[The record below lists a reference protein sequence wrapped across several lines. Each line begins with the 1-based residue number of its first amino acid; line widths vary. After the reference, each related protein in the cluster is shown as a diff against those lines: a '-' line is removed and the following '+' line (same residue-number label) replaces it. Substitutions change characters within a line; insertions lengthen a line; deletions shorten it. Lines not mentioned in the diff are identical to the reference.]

1 MFKLVWSHGLH
12 QSDEQRIVSVEFGNI
27 STEVQSN
34 KQVLPLFGGFCWE
47 NSFVSAPGFSIARM
61 CKTFKTSRQTKT
73 VQEML
78 EFFAMLFLFFPLA
91 RAE

>member
-47 NSFVSAPGFSIARM
+47 NSFVSMARM
-61 CKTFKTSRQTKT
+61 CKTFKTSRETKT

>member
-1 MFKLVWSHGLH
+1 
-12 QSDEQRIVSVEFGNI
+12 
-27 STEVQSN
+27 
-34 KQVLPLFGGFCWE
+34 
-47 NSFVSAPGFSIARM
+47 M

-73 VQEML
+73 AQEML